1 VTGIDRELYA
11 SGIVRSRPLIEARS
25 TSTAT
30 VSVLVLVGCAQVAQP
45 RSVSAASGVP
55 TSTVGSPGGSATPEP
70 GFPPRVPGSTGD
82 VLPPVVNHGL
92 RTGHQVALTFD
103 ADMTTQMLAK
113 LASGQAQSYA
123 NLKVIQLLEDG
134 SVPATFF
141 ITGMWAQRYPDVMRR
156 LAANPN
162 FEFGNHTWSHRAY
175 TPNCYTLGQ
184 LPPAEM
190 APEIQRTFDLVRSFG
205 GRQTHFFRF
214 PGLCYN
220 TAALAAIA
228 PEQVT
233 VIQGD
238 VISGDPLAT
247 AWQPIVRAVLD
258 HVQPGSIVVL
268 HITQDNARM
277 TDKALPPILEG
288 LRAKGL
294 QPVRLSQ
301 LLAT

>member
-1 VTGIDRELYA
+1 
-11 SGIVRSRPLIEARS
+11 
-25 TSTAT
+25 
-30 VSVLVLVGCAQVAQP
+30 
-45 RSVSAASGVP
+45 
-55 TSTVGSPGGSATPEP
+55 
-70 GFPPRVPGSTGD
+70 
-82 VLPPVVNHGL
+82 VVNHGP

-103 ADMTTQMLAK
+103 ADMTPAMLTK
-113 LASGQAQSYA
+113 LDNGQAQSYA

-141 ITGMWAQRYPDVMRR
+141 ITGLWAQRYPEVMRR

-162 FEFGNHTWSHRAY
+162 VEFGNHTWSHRAY

-184 LPPAEM
+184 VPRGEM
-190 APEIQRTFDLVRSFG
+190 ASEIHRTFDVINPFG
-205 GRQTHFFRF
+205 GRQTRYFRF

-228 PEQVT
+228 PENVI

-238 VISGDPLAT
+238 VVSGDPMAT
-247 AWQPIVRAVLD
+247 AWQPIVRAVLE

-268 HITQDNARM
+268 HVTQDNAKM
-277 TDKALPPILEG
+277 TDKALPPILDG

-294 QPVRLSQ
+294 QPVRLSE
-301 LLAT
+301 LLGA